1 VSNYSYCCIQ
11 QEILLYDAECHQ
23 LSTAKFLVSYSNNN
37 KKQLCYSA
45 TLPVLSRLGSK
56 TEKPKVMS
64 TDESSEDDEEE
75 LTEEEKGELC
85 FFMYFICS
93 GHVLSYTAIVFFM
106 LNK

>member
-1 VSNYSYCCIQ
+1 
-11 QEILLYDAECHQ
+11 
-23 LSTAKFLVSYSNNN
+23 
-37 KKQLCYSA
+37 
-45 TLPVLSRLGSK
+45 
-56 TEKPKVMS
+56 MS